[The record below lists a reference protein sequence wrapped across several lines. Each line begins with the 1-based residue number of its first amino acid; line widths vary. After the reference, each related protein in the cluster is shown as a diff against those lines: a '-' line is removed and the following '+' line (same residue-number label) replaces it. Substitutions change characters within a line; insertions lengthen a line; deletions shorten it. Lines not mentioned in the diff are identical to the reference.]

1 MPVGFV
7 AGASARF
14 RTASFAG
21 KYGGRV
27 DDLIAFLRARLDE
40 DGAAA
45 EAARAVCTEWYI
57 ACDDDSVTISALRE
71 HVGRHSPARALREV
85 AAGRAI
91 LDEHGPGYPV
101 TFPKPSG
108 QPACGVCHAGGWDWE
123 PEQWPCPTVR
133 HLAAVWSGHSDYR
146 TEWRPDAG

>member
-1 MPVGFV
+1 M
-7 AGASARF
+7 
-14 RTASFAG
+14 
-21 KYGGRV
+21 

-85 AAGRAI
+85 AAKRAI
-91 LDEHGPGYPV
+91 LDRHMPHETAFGG
-101 TFPKPSG
+101 
-108 QPACGVCHAGGWDWE
+108 PACDWCSE
-123 PEQWPCPTVR
+123 DVDDRPQLAKERWPCPDVR
-133 HLAAVWSGHSDYR
+133 DLAAVWDGHPGYR
-146 TEWRPDAG
+146 PEWKP